1 MEATVRHRGGAG
13 VSGYGGFAAC
23 RVTRSTS
30 ELSERSPHERSHDR
44 SPGAAPEAAAPEVAA
59 LEKTL
64 KQLQLQVPACNEA
77 CNPACRSP
85 RPQPA
90 APRLPPA
97 SLRVCACVRW
107 RTRRPGAR
115 PTVRSAACALVER
128 GLLGARQ
135 RGSADGGPIGCWAA
149 LRTDKES
156 PSPRSH
162 RHEAA
167 VAPSPECA
175 SLSPRAVLSTQAR
188 SSPWRRGSR
197 RRTPTQAGGMP
208 TPPRPR
214 SRDASRPHA
223 LAPTGCPSR
232 SACRLRRPRRFLQK
246 ALLPATCVERALFFL
261 RCARDG
267 VRRRTDGRGQLVV
280 A

>member
-44 SPGAAPEAAAPEVAA
+44 SPGEAPEAAAPEVAA

-85 RPQPA
+85 QPQPA

-128 GLLGARQ
+128 GLLGAPQ
-135 RGSADGGPIGCWAA
+135 RGSAAA
-149 LRTDKES
+149 RTG
-156 PSPRSH
+156 
-162 RHEAA
+162 
-167 VAPSPECA
+167 APSAAGLPYA
-175 SLSPRAVLSTQAR
+175 LTKRARAPAPPIATKRLWPHRPRAQA
-188 SSPWRRGSR
+188 
-197 RRTPTQAGGMP
+197 
-208 TPPRPR
+208 
-214 SRDASRPHA
+214 
-223 LAPTGCPSR
+223 
-232 SACRLRRPRRFLQK
+232 
-246 ALLPATCVERALFFL
+246 
-261 RCARDG
+261 
-267 VRRRTDGRGQLVV
+267 
-280 A
+280 